1 MFFSLVCFLAG
12 GAVAGV
18 FAGLLGVGGGI
29 IIVPLL
35 SVLFPLFGVA
45 PEHIHH
51 LALGTSLATIM
62 ITSISSA
69 RAHNARGAVRWDI
82 FKTISPGIL
91 LGTFGGGLVAAYI
104 PDTYLRSLFVVF
116 LYVVALEML
125 FGKKPQG
132 SRPLPG
138 TAGMS
143 AVGGG
148 IGLLSSFVGIG
159 GGTLSVPFMT
169 FCSVP
174 MHTAVGTS
182 SAIGFPIA
190 VAGTLGY
197 ILGGYNVEGLPDFTL
212 GYVHLLAFVGIAV
225 ASFFTAPLG
234 ARLAHA
240 LPVAVLKRFF
250 AVFLLFVASR
260 MLWNL
265 LA

>member
-1 MFFSLVCFLAG
+1 MITSLLCFLAG

-35 SVLFPLFGVA
+35 SFIFPFLDV
-45 PEHIHH
+45 PQEHIHH
-51 LALGTSLATIM
+51 LALGTSLASIM

-69 RAHNARGAVRWDI
+69 KAHNARGAVRWDI
-82 FKTISPGIL
+82 FKAITPGIL
-91 LGTFGGGLVAAYI
+91 LGTFLGGLVAAYI
-104 PDTYLRSLFVVF
+104 PSTYLRGLFVIF
-116 LYVVALEML
+116 LYCVSLEML

-132 SRPLPG
+132 ARHLPSTVG
-138 TAGMS
+138 ISG
-143 AVGGG
+143 VGGV
-148 IGLLSSFVGIG
+148 IGLISSFVGIG
-159 GGTLSVPFMT
+159 GGTMSVPFMT

-197 ILGGYNVEGLPDFTL
+197 IFGGYGTSNLPEFTL
-212 GYVHLLAFVGIAV
+212 GYVHILAFAGIAT

-234 ARLAHA
+234 ARLAHS
-240 LPVAVLKRFF
+240 LPVPVLKRFF
-250 AVFLLFVASR
+250 ALFLLVVATR
-260 MLWNL
+260 MLYNIL
-265 LA
+265 